1 MTNPS
6 IAPNPQ
12 RTLILASTSRY
23 RRELME
29 RLQWP
34 FEVQSPHV
42 DETPKPNETPLDLA
56 LRLAQ
61 AKALAVSR
69 MHPSA
74 LVIGSDQVADLLG
87 EPLGKPLSHEVATR
101 ELERM
106 SGQQVLFHTAVCV
119 SCLESGFLEVQ
130 SSLVQVQFRQLNP
143 AEIESYLL
151 KDQPYDCAGSS
162 KSESLGIALVDAI
175 QSDDP
180 TALIGLP
187 LIKTLALLRKA
198 GLNVLDR
205 T

>member
-1 MTNPS
+1 MTSPS
-6 IAPNPQ
+6 FTTTVP
-12 RTLILASTSRY
+12 RSLILASTSRY

-34 FEVQSPHV
+34 FEVHSPHV
-42 DETPKPNETPLDLA
+42 DETPHPHETPLDLSM
-56 LRLAQ
+56 RLAQ
-61 AKALAVSR
+61 SKALAVSHQ
-69 MHPSA
+69 HPSA
-74 LVIGSDQVADLLG
+74 LVVGSDQVADLLG
-87 EPLGKPLSHEVATR
+87 EPLGKPLTHEVATR
-101 ELERM
+101 ELKRM
-106 SGQQVLFHTAVCV
+106 SGQKVLFHTSVCV
-119 SCLESGFLEVQ
+119 SCVESGFLEVQ
-130 SSLVQVQFRQLNP
+130 SSMVQVQFRVLSD

-162 KSESLGIALVDAI
+162 KSESLGIALVESI

-187 LIKTLALLRKA
+187 MIKTLALLRKA